1 MLDSHHQMCCL
12 YLIEVCSTIC
22 LNGIMPRKR
31 KLFIFSF
38 SIFTDVFPP
47 SPCNPKELFNL
58 HHACYTPALS
68 LCHVLIF
75 FSILPLCVPPVRFS
89 VPYRTTL
96 AVVAISMFS
105 RYSFLL
111 HWYCS
116 STASPSSLG
125 HARPLCFPIT
135 VTVSHACAASL
146 LVPSSILS
154 CTRESVL
161 VRFLQ
166 TLFVPSHYFTALQSA
181 YF

>member
-1 MLDSHHQMCCL
+1 MIHC
-12 YLIEVCSTIC
+12 
-22 LNGIMPRKR
+22 K
-31 KLFIFSF
+31 
-38 SIFTDVFPP
+38 
-47 SPCNPKELFNL
+47 
-58 HHACYTPALS
+58 CYALALS

-89 VPYRTTL
+89 VPYQTTS
-96 AVVAISMFS
+96 AIAAISMFS

-111 HWYCS
+111 RWYCS
-116 STASPSSLG
+116 STTCPSSLG

>member
-1 MLDSHHQMCCL
+1 MHQFDRCRC
-12 YLIEVCSTIC
+12 
-22 LNGIMPRKR
+22 
-31 KLFIFSF
+31 
-38 SIFTDVFPP
+38 
-47 SPCNPKELFNL
+47 
-58 HHACYTPALS
+58 HACCYAPALS

-75 FSILPLCVPPVRFS
+75 FNVLPLCVPPVRFS
-89 VPYRTTL
+89 VPYQTTL
-96 AVVAISMFS
+96 AVAIISMFS

-116 STASPSSLG
+116 PITSPSSLG
-125 HARPLCFPIT
+125 HARPLCFPIM
-135 VTVSHACAASL
+135 VTVSHTRAASL

-154 CTRESVL
+154 CTCESVL